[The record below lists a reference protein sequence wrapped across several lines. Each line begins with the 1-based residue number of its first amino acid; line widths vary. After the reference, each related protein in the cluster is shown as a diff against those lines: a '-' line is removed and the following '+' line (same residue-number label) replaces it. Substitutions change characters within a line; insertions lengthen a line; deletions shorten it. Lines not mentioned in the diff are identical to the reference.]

1 MDLADR
7 PSNLSG
13 CWAKWQ
19 EQSVD
24 PLVRTNMDT
33 GEPKVRRRFTRTVRS
48 AKVQVNLLKD
58 DYNLF
63 LQWFDNCRQG
73 VLPTLMVEPS
83 GVESVW
89 RFATVPQYDWID
101 PKVVAVTVN
110 IEQLP
115 AWQ

>member
-7 PSNLSG
+7 PIDLTG

-19 EQSVD
+19 EKSFD

-48 AKVQVNLLKD
+48 AKVQVNYTKE
-58 DYNLF
+58 DYYLF
-63 LQWFDNCRQG
+63 LEWFDNCRQG
-73 VLPTLMVEPS
+73 VLPTKMIEPS

-101 PKVVAVTVN
+101 PRVVSVTVN

>member
-1 MDLADR
+1 MELADR
-7 PSNLSG
+7 PINLSG

-19 EQSVD
+19 EKSFDQ
-24 PLVRTNMDT
+24 LVRTNMDT

-48 AKVQVNLLKD
+48 AKVQVNYTKD
-58 DYNLF
+58 DYYLF
-63 LQWFDNCRQG
+63 LEWFDNCRHG
-73 VLPTLMVEPS
+73 VLPTKMTEPS

-101 PKVVAVTVN
+101 PRVVSVTVN

>member
-19 EQSVD
+19 EQSFD
-24 PLVRTNMDT
+24 QLVRTNMDT
-33 GEPKVRRRFTRTVRS
+33 GEPKVRRRFTKTVRS

-73 VLPTLMVEPS
+73 VLPTKMVEPS

-101 PKVVAVTVN
+101 PRVVSVTVN

>member
-7 PSNLSG
+7 PIDLTG

-19 EQSVD
+19 EKSFDQ
-24 PLVRTNMDT
+24 LVRTNMDT

-48 AKVQVNLLKD
+48 AKVQVNYTKE
-58 DYNLF
+58 DYYLF
-63 LQWFDNCRQG
+63 LEWFDNCRQG
-73 VLPTLMVEPS
+73 VLPTKMIEPS

-101 PKVVAVTVN
+101 PPVGS
-110 IEQLP
+110 
-115 AWQ
+115 